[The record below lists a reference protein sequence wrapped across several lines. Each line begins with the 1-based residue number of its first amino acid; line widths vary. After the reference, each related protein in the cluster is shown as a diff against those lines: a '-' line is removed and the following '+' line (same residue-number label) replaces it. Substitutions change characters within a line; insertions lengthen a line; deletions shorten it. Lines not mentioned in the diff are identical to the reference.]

1 MCVLIT
7 ESPDGEIQSD
17 RGVQKLQ
24 PCAMGAGNCGF
35 RRPDP
40 PRVTVV
46 VFHQDFEEDTFSMK
60 KLDKDAVNAFFRW
73 HGMIHGDDRPATAPT

>member
-1 MCVLIT
+1 
-7 ESPDGEIQSD
+7 
-17 RGVQKLQ
+17 
-24 PCAMGAGNCGF
+24 MGAGNCGF

-46 VFHQDFEEDTFSMK
+46 VFHQDFEEDTFSTK
-60 KLDKDAVNAFFRW
+60 KLDKDAVNAFFLW